1 MKKNL
6 ITLISTW
13 AVALGVVAGMAFAAE
28 PLKLGPD
35 GYGKTTLANGI
46 TAVVDQDKT
55 TSLSA
60 CRILIGGGV
69 LAEAAQTN
77 GLDVLMINML
87 LKGNK
92 TMTAAQISEQL
103 DFLGATVST
112 DCFRDYTAIS
122 VTSLTE
128 NFDKV
133 LAIISASLTSPT
145 FPAEELT
152 KAKSEL
158 EGEIKSDMDNQTQ
171 ASSDLF
177 WKTAYGQ
184 AGYGLP
190 VQGTTESMEKITVD
204 DLKKQYQDYVGG
216 KNMIVAL
223 ATDLPVDQISVLL
236 EKQFGGIKAE
246 AKTMS
251 RPAMTLQTEKTGFL
265 PFERNQSFIFM
276 GYVLERLDPRQV
288 ACVGLL
294 NQVMGGPVGSRLWDL
309 RQKEKLAYAVY
320 TQWLASNNAT
330 VFRAAIGTDTAKVKL
345 ALASLDREWS
355 KLLASGITDLELADA
370 KVNMKNSLIFG
381 IDRKA
386 GRANNMAAYEY
397 LGYGY
402 KFILD
407 QIAMADQMTLADVND
422 FVKAKLTDD
431 RKYLSIVGKK

>member
-1 MKKNL
+1 MKTKRF
-6 ITLISTW
+6 TLLSLLFLALFVIG
-13 AVALGVVAGMAFAAE
+13 VAQGAE
-28 PLKLGPD
+28 PLKLGSD

-46 TAVVDQDKT
+46 TVVVDQDKT
-55 TSLSA
+55 TSLSSA
-60 CRILIGGGV
+60 RILIGGGV
-69 LAEAAQTN
+69 LSETGANN
-77 GLDVLMINML
+77 GLDIMMVNML
-87 LKGNK
+87 LKGNG

-122 VTSLTE
+122 ITSLTE

-145 FPAEELT
+145 FPADELA
-152 KAKSEL
+152 KARTEL
-158 EGEIKSDMDNQTQ
+158 EGQIKSGMDNQTQ

-177 WKTAYGQ
+177 WKTAYGGS
-184 AGYGLP
+184 GYGLP
-190 VQGTTESMEKITVD
+190 VQGSIESMEKITVD
-204 DLKKQYQDYVGG
+204 DLKKKYQDYVGG
-216 KNMIVAL
+216 KNMIVAV
-223 ATDLPVDQISVLL
+223 ATDLPVDQISGIL
-236 EKQFGGIKAE
+236 EKRFGGIKAE

-251 RPAMTLQTEKTGFL
+251 RAAMPLQTEKTGFL
-265 PFERNQSFIFM
+265 PFERNQSFVFM
-276 GYVLERLDPRQV
+276 GYVLDRLEPKQV
-288 ACVGLL
+288 ACLGLL

-355 KLLASGITDLELADA
+355 KLLAGGITDQELADA

-386 GRANNMAAYEY
+386 GRANNMAVYEY